1 MTTARPQR
9 RRRAQR
15 GNGDQLRNE
24 IVAATKN
31 LLAAAGRADDVSIR
45 AVAEVVGVTPPSIY
59 LHFADK
65 DELINAVVADVF
77 TELDVAMQSAA
88 AEAKSPLE
96 RLRAHGLAYVHFA
109 VTHPEHYR
117 LATMEP
123 RTAPPEADEVI
134 ASSAF
139 VHFTST
145 ITECMDAGIFAA
157 GDPVPIALELWAVAH
172 GVAALVIA
180 KPYLPWRAVEAVAD
194 GALRSA
200 AIGRSVAD
208 LIGDP
213 DAAEFTAWLT
223 RQQRSG

>member
-1 MTTARPQR
+1 MTTTRPQR

-15 GNGDQLRNE
+15 GSGEQLRDE
-24 IVAATKN
+24 IVGATKS

-77 TELDVAMQSAA
+77 TELDAAMQSAA
-88 AEAKSPLE
+88 ADAKSPME

-123 RTAPPEADEVI
+123 CIVPPEADEVI

-145 ITECMDAGIFAA
+145 ITECMDVGIFAP

-180 KPYLPWRAVEAVAD
+180 KPYLPWGEVEALAD
-194 GALRSA
+194 RALRSA

-208 LIGDP
+208 MLGDP
-213 DAAEFTAWLT
+213 DAAGFTTWLS
-223 RQQRSG
+223 RQRRSR